1 MLRILVAG
9 GDGQLGQEF
18 AGLSLPDV
26 ELVRCSRSEMDI
38 TDPATIHNALAKYE
52 PGLKLCAAVPAA
64 TIKIAATTIEKAG
77 NIDIDFR
84 SIFKISEAI
93 RSNTKL

>member
-26 ELVRCSRSEMDI
+26 ELVRGGRIEHQVAI
-38 TDPATIHNALAKYE
+38 
-52 PGLKLCAAVPAA
+52 KLPELSLIGVMYGQPL
-64 TIKIAATTIEKAG
+64 
-77 NIDIDFR
+77 
-84 SIFKISEAI
+84 S
-93 RSNTKL
+93 